1 MSQLE
6 PRIEAIRVKYDLK
19 HDDFWQIKQ
28 NGQWVCKHSALEVVA
43 FKANVEWLP
52 PQILEMD
59 APRLVTSMV
68 VTGKMGDRVEWAT
81 GETNETN
88 YSVKGK
94 QPAYPWAM
102 SEKRGKDRVIL
113 KLVGLHGLVYSD
125 AEADAF
131 IEERA
136 PEPKQEPSTP
146 KPKQK
151 TVAERKA
158 IWAQLMDDLKAEAPK
173 GWRKMVAY
181 MENVDTKA
189 AIEELGDYKKQFLD
203 EARELTKLAKAGEEA
218 SGEPVAK
225 VMSRVLPSFDHLDT
239 SPTPDAIEELLER
252 QGDYK

>member
-131 IEERA
+131 TEERA

-151 TVAERKA
+151 TVAEKKA
-158 IWAQLMDDLKAEAPK
+158 LWANLMEEVKAEGAK
-173 GWRKMVAY
+173 GYKKIDAY
-181 MENVDTKA
+181 MLSGETQDLLNQ
-189 AIEELGDYKKQFLD
+189 LGDYKHQFL
-203 EARELTKLAKAGEEA
+203 EEVRQVRNLAKAGEEV
-218 SGEPVAK
+218 SGQPVGK
-225 VMSRVLPSFDHLDT
+225 IMERVLPNFDSLQTNNVDHL
-239 SPTPDAIEELLER
+239 EELI
-252 QGDYK
+252 GPNNG